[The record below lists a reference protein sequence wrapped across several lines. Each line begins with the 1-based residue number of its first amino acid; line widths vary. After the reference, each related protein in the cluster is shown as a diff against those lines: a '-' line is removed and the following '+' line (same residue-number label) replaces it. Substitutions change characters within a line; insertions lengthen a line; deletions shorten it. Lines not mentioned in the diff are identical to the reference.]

1 MEEYVLIVEF
11 VLATHCILTQEQVK
25 PKLPDSPQL
34 LNRDTT
40 FSIGMPTFDILTIV
54 RPPLG
59 RHVPTL
65 RSNSIFLAVGSI
77 VWPNYLM
84 LSFLEGKLLL
94 CWEVK
99 NTNMTIGWDHARPF
113 TTSVP
118 YSRPDMT

>member
-11 VLATHCILTQEQVK
+11 VLATHCILTQEEVK

-59 RHVPTL
+59 RQVPTL

-77 VWPNYLM
+77 VWPNYVM
-84 LSFLEGKLLL
+84 LTFLGGKF
-94 CWEVK
+94 
-99 NTNMTIGWDHARPF
+99 P
-113 TTSVP
+113 
-118 YSRPDMT
+118 